1 VNYVERQVGKRNYIS
16 IRNEYFDDIKGQRT
30 GYKTRY
36 SEHLLG
42 WGHWMGSTILLRPE
56 ISYLR
61 AYNNPAFDAGT
72 KKNQAMVAG
81 DIIWFY

>member
-1 VNYVERQVGKRNYIS
+1 MNWLSHPWGPPHSFRT
-16 IRNEYFDDIKGQRT
+16 EYFDDIKGQRT

-42 WGHWMGSTILLRPE
+42 WGHWIGSTILLRPE

-61 AYNNPAFDAGT
+61 AYNYPAFDAGA
-72 KKNQAMVAG
+72 KKNQTMLAG
-81 DIIWFY
+81 DVIWFY